1 MWQSSTDPRTG
12 ELLHILHP
20 EVSSTACQQEQ
31 GKGWRTLQ
39 ICSWG
44 SDAAV
49 LLRSSANAQ
58 WSPQSFMP
66 GGFDLWWDACPP
78 LPPHITAIHKRK
90 RYLPSIHVIS
100 QPAAMPNETPLQRC
114 DDTCLPT
121 TALNGFQVDPRSFP
135 AKRWPKKHGAV
146 FSLCYSPLFHP
157 TWQYLTVLRARNKP
171 TILRKRTSACT
182 FQNNAFSK
190 RTL

>member
-1 MWQSSTDPRTG
+1 MQQFSCAPQLIPSGHLRV
-12 ELLHILHP
+12 LCP
-20 EVSSTACQQEQ
+20 EVSTYGGMRVCVPRS
-31 GKGWRTLQ
+31 
-39 ICSWG
+39 
-44 SDAAV
+44 
-49 LLRSSANAQ
+49 LLALLSYTNANMRGA
-58 WSPQSFMP
+58 
-66 GGFDLWWDACPP
+66 
-78 LPPHITAIHKRK
+78 
-90 RYLPSIHVIS
+90 RYLPSIHLIS
-100 QPAAMPNETPLQRC
+100 QPAAMPNEMPLQRC

-135 AKRWPKKHGAV
+135 AKRWPKKHSAV

-190 RTL
+190 RTF